1 MVYLLDNP
9 IRHHAWGSVSAI
21 PELLGMP
28 ATGEPH
34 AELWLG
40 GYEGSASIARTVTGR
55 VPLDELVRR
64 DPVGALG
71 VDVVDVFG
79 SRLPYLMKV
88 LAVERPLSI
97 QAHPTTEQAEAGYAA
112 ENDAGVPLDAFERSY
127 RDPYHKPEFVVA
139 LSEFTALLGFRIPTE
154 AEELMADLRVPGL
167 AEVVELIRTPDG
179 LADTV
184 QWMLTLPADIAT
196 ELARAV
202 AAACRDR
209 SGIEPFTTLARIGD
223 QFRDDRGVLLALL
236 LQPVRLRA
244 GEACAVPAGTPHC
257 YLRGVVIEAQAASDN
272 TLRAGLTPKHI
283 DVPELLSV
291 LRYRPGV
298 DLRLAPTP
306 VDGTDVFELAG
317 VLNVRLQRVRLEAD
331 PAVVEGSLIVLVTDG
346 RAELSV
352 DGFTTAALERGDS
365 AFVPADNGVFELIGA
380 GTAFVVTPAVRA
392 LGKAR

>member
-1 MVYLLDNP
+1 
-9 IRHHAWGSVSAI
+9 
-21 PELLGMP
+21 MP

-71 VDVVDVFG
+71 VDVVDVLG

-184 QWMLTLPADIAT
+184 QWMLTLPADSAT
-196 ELARAV
+196 ELAMAV

-283 DVPELLSV
+283 NVPELLSV

-298 DLRLAPTP
+298 DLRLTPTP

-331 PAVVEGSLIVLVTDG
+331 PVVVEGSLIVLVTDG

-365 AFVPADNGVFELIGA
+365 AFVPADNGVLELIGA

>member
-1 MVYLLDNP
+1 
-9 IRHHAWGSVSAI
+9 
-21 PELLGMP
+21 
-28 ATGEPH
+28 
-34 AELWLG
+34 
-40 GYEGSASIARTVTGR
+40 
-55 VPLDELVRR
+55 
-64 DPVGALG
+64 
-71 VDVVDVFG
+71 
-79 SRLPYLMKV
+79 
-88 LAVERPLSI
+88 
-97 QAHPTTEQAEAGYAA
+97 
-112 ENDAGVPLDAFERSY
+112 
-127 RDPYHKPEFVVA
+127 
-139 LSEFTALLGFRIPTE
+139 
-154 AEELMADLRVPGL
+154 MADLRVPGL

-184 QWMLTLPADIAT
+184 QWMLTLPADSAT
-196 ELARAV
+196 ELAIAV

-236 LQPVRLRA
+236 LQPVRVRA
-244 GEACAVPAGTPHC
+244 GVACAVPAGTPHC

-283 DVPELLSV
+283 NVPELLSV

-298 DLRLAPTP
+298 DLRLTPTP

-331 PAVVEGSLIVLVTDG
+331 PVVVEGSLIVLVTDG

-365 AFVPADNGVFELIGA
+365 AFVPADNGVLELIGA

>member
-1 MVYLLDNP
+1 VVYLLDNP

-40 GYEGSASIARTVTGR
+40 GYEGSASIARTVTGP

-154 AEELMADLRVPGL
+154 AEELMADLRVPAL

-184 QWMLTLPADIAT
+184 QWMLTLPADRAT

-202 AAACRDR
+202 AGACRDR
-209 SGIEPFTTLARIGD
+209 SGIEPFTTLAGIGD
-223 QFRDDRGVLLALL
+223 QFRGDRGVLLALL

-283 DVPELLSV
+283 NVPELLSV

-298 DLRLAPTP
+298 DLRLTPTP

-317 VLNVRLQRVRLEAD
+317 VLNVRLRRVRLEAD
-331 PAVVEGSLIVLVTDG
+331 PVVVEGSLIVLVTDG

-352 DGFTTAALERGDS
+352 DGFTTAPLECGDS
-365 AFVPADNGVFELIGA
+365 AFVPADNGTFELIGA

-392 LGKAR
+392 IGKAR